1 MKIPLVFDLRMVDR
15 ISPSEWLIHIV
26 GGVTGFYPPNPGA
39 ILLFRLILSTLLTV
53 LRTLNRKRLR
63 AEEGG
68 RGS

>member
-1 MKIPLVFDLRMVDR
+1 MKIPLMFDLRMVDR

-53 LRTLNRKRLR
+53 LRKKAASR
-63 AEEGG
+63 G
-68 RGS
+68 RGQR